1 MSFHRPSTSNAA
13 LRTAAG
19 AVAAGVGA
27 LAWGTL
33 VERNWYA
40 LRRFEMPVLAPGSAP
55 LRVLHV
61 SDLHIVPRQ
70 ERRIQWVR
78 ELARLEPDFVINTGD
93 NLSDEDAIPSALRA
107 MEPLMA
113 FPGAFVFGSNDYFY
127 PKLKNPLRYFYDSHA
142 KGEEMGVGRFDVEP
156 LRSGFT
162 GGGWLDLTHRR
173 ERVEV
178 AGVPLELVGVDDPH
192 LEYDEYD
199 TVSAEAASRRGEV
212 AATLGVVHA
221 PYTRVLDAMTADGAD
236 AVIAGHTHGGQLCVP
251 FHGALVTNCD
261 LDTSRVK
268 GVSRWWPG
276 ASGVDST
283 RAVPIG
289 PGALAP
295 GGSPLDSAAEIGER
309 FDVLDAHRVH
319 NDSVSRSEATA
330 RERRRTA
337 LPSSAAPDDA
347 AWLHVSAGLGH
358 NKYTP
363 VRFACRPEATLITLT
378 AKAH

>member
-1 MSFHRPSTSNAA
+1 MSFHCPSTSNAA

-127 PKLKNPLRYFYDSHA
+127 PKLKNPLRYFDDSHA

-192 LEYDEYD
+192 LEYDEYN
-199 TVSAEAASRRGEV
+199 TVSVEAASRRGEV

-236 AVIAGHTHGGQLCVP
+236 AIIAGHTHGGQLAVP
-251 FHGALVTNCD
+251 FYGALVTNCD
-261 LDTSRVK
+261 LDTGRVK

-276 ASGVDST
+276 ANG
-283 RAVPIG
+283 
-289 PGALAP
+289 
-295 GGSPLDSAAEIGER
+295 
-309 FDVLDAHRVH
+309 
-319 NDSVSRSEATA
+319 
-330 RERRRTA
+330 
-337 LPSSAAPDDA
+337 LPSSGAPPRAA
-347 AWLHVSAGLGH
+347 
-358 NKYTP
+358 
-363 VRFACRPEATLITLT
+363 
-378 AKAH
+378 